1 MSNGASNG
9 VKDIDSAKKD
19 DANNAAQDIIS
30 DCNTGGGLGSVIQ
43 GVQNGV
49 GISATQGGVLSGEP
63 GEENEGNGNNNNFE
77 DAEVNNDT
85 FGYNE
90 INCGKF
96 EDNNIF

>member
-19 DANNAAQDIIS
+19 DVNNAAQDIIS

-49 GISATQGGVLSGEP
+49 GITATQGGGLSSDEQ
-63 GEENEGNGNNNNFE
+63 NEGNGNNNNFG
-77 DAEVNNDT
+77 DPEVNNET
-85 FGYNE
+85 FGVNE
-90 INCGKF
+90 INCGRF